1 MKACNVIFREENSNQ
16 EIIIACELNDDGDL
30 NFKLF
35 FDPPVTPTTDLGTLS
50 GQLASAFCK
59 FLANG

>member
-1 MKACNVIFREENSNQ
+1 MKACNVIFREENSDQ
-16 EIIIACELNDDGDL
+16 EIIIACKLNDKGDL

-35 FDPPVTPTTDLGTLS
+35 FDPPVTSDTDLGTLS

-59 FLANG
+59 FLANE

>member
-1 MKACNVIFREENSNQ
+1 MKACNVIFREENSDQ
-16 EIIIACELNDDGDL
+16 EIIIACELNDKGDL

-35 FDPPVTPTTDLGTLS
+35 FDPPVTPDTDLGTLS
-50 GQLASAFCK
+50 GLLVSAFCK